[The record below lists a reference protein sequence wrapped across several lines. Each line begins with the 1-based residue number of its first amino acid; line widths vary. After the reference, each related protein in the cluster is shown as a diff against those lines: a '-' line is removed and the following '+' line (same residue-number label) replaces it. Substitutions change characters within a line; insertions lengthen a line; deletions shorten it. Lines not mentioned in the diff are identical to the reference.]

1 MSLDSLLAKAE
12 KIANEFAHLKI
23 TTAVGDFKYAAKT
36 DGKGYEVAP
45 GANNAAMHTDINLAD
60 GDITNLVAREFT
72 TEAMADMRAFHE
84 TQVLEAQEIVK
95 GNIEALVSLVKLVS
109 SIPTGG
115 GDGGGDA
122 GGNDGSA
129 GQ

>member
-1 MSLDSLLAKAE
+1 MSLDKLLERAE

-23 TTAVGDFKYAAKT
+23 ITAVGDFKYTAKS
-36 DGKGYEVAP
+36 DGTGYEVAP
-45 GANNAAMHTDINLAD
+45 GANNSAMQTRINLVD

-115 GDGGGDA
+115 GGGGGDA